1 MSGRRSNARRE
12 GESLDSL
19 LDTMANVVGILV
31 MLVAVA
37 QLSMGNALER
47 IAEDA
52 VPVELSPARVEAAEQ
67 QTQEVEDA
75 IVRLRGELAALPVT
89 ARREGLLLM
98 EAESA
103 LDELEALAGAD
114 RLEGGSAESLSA
126 RLREQSTRV
135 ETLEYER
142 MQVEQKVTKLNVLL
156 KEIPAETRPKI
167 ARLPDPRPP
176 PKGKEPLVFL
186 ARYGRVVPVDGKS
199 LVRTLYAGVDN
210 ALGPRRG
217 RGYTSQERDWL
228 ENHFEKQRAVLG
240 DQNFF
245 WSLQNEGVRSFFAGL
260 AWRTEEAGDSIGDL
274 RVGDSSF
281 GAELAGNS
289 AEDRFVQFWV
299 WPDSFETYLE
309 ARYLAEASGFD
320 VAWSPVEGRNPVG
333 VQLLGPRPNRV
344 LID

>member
-1 MSGRRSNARRE
+1 MSGRRSRSRQE

-67 QTQEVEDA
+67 QTQEVEEA
-75 IVRLRGELAALPVT
+75 IVRLRGELAALPPT
-89 ARREGLLLM
+89 NRREGLLLE

-103 LDELEALAGAD
+103 LEDLEALAGAD
-114 RLEGGSAESLSA
+114 RLEGGSLEALSA
-126 RLREQSTRV
+126 QLSDRMTRV
-135 ETLEYER
+135 ETLEDER
-142 MQVEQKVTKLNVLL
+142 TQAEQKVTKLNVLL

-176 PKGKEPLVFL
+176 AKGKEPLVFL

-199 LVRTLYAGVDN
+199 LVRTLYTGVEN

-217 RGYTSQERDWL
+217 RGFTTQERDWL
-228 ENHFEKQRAVLG
+228 ENYFEKQRAVLG
-240 DQNFF
+240 DENFF
-245 WSLQNEGVRSFFAGL
+245 WSLQNESVRSFFAGL
-260 AWRTEEAGDSIGDL
+260 AWRSQEAGDSIGDL

-281 GAELAGNS
+281 SAQLEASS
-289 AEDRFVQFWV
+289 AEDRFIQFWV
-299 WPDSFETYLE
+299 WPDSFEAYLE
-309 ARYLAEASGFD
+309 ARYLAEASGYD